1 MLFSLSHPDQD
12 VFIYSIQQNLFLH
25 GIPKRSFLAGLWER
39 ENGWNVCSMDSYG
52 QEHWILPYLYLLHVF
67 LLWTF
72 FIILNCAWDNSWFL
86 KVQRLNLLINFSD
99 YQGINATHTAKTI
112 MTSLPIWWWCMKKAS
127 PGTQNQ
133 QARLWHGPS
142 KVWWVTEAETGPV
155 LLRKESRK
163 SPFLCLLYHGSFLW
177 KIILAL
183 TKKSQT
189 WNKLDFY
196 FIPL

>member
-1 MLFSLSHPDQD
+1 MFSYTA
-12 VFIYSIQQNLFLH
+12 YSRIFSYMASPREAFLQ
-25 GIPKRSFLAGLWER
+25 GYER
-39 ENGWNVCSMDSYG
+39 EKMGGMCAPWTHMDRNTG
-52 QEHWILPYLYLLHVF
+52 FF
-67 LLWTF
+67 LIFTYCTFFFFGLF